1 MSKLITDQDLYQLLG
16 VETNAD
22 ETAIKTA
29 YRKKALSCHP
39 DKNPNDEQAGDT
51 FHQLTEALTILT
63 NPKSRKSYDSLLK
76 SRKSASKNSRQKIKI
91 VRTQE
96 RKHKTETYD
105 DEGNEIYDPD
115 FENVKVDQRIKPKR
129 YISIELKRQILVFSI
144 GIFIIFVTC
153 LVFISRNFH
162 QNQKEDTDKWIGE
175 LEPKNP
181 MNQPDHFEPQ
191 HPKSTSDVHRRI
203 IEKFNQTDH
212 SQPRVLP

>member
-1 MSKLITDQDLYQLLG
+1 MYSSKSQPVPNRVLLRLINLL
-16 VETNAD
+16 
-22 ETAIKTA
+22 IIIFFP

-76 SRKSASKNSRQKIKI
+76 SRKSAGKNSRQKIKI

-129 YISIELKRQILVFSI
+129 YISIGKHRKPQKMYSGLK
-144 GIFIIFVTC
+144 
-153 LVFISRNFH
+153 
-162 QNQKEDTDKWIGE
+162 
-175 LEPKNP
+175 
-181 MNQPDHFEPQ
+181 M
-191 HPKSTSDVHRRI
+191 
-203 IEKFNQTDH
+203 EK
-212 SQPRVLP
+212 